1 VEIRRSDMPLAQEK
15 DQHFTYADYLTWPED
30 ERWELIGGHPYAMTP
45 APSTRHQSVVLNLGV
60 KLSTALRGHSCRCF
74 VAPTDVVLSEVDVV
88 QPDVLV
94 VCDKAKITEANIQGA
109 PDLVIEVASPAT
121 GLKDKREKKDL
132 YEKYG
137 VREYILVD
145 PGLRCVE
152 RFFLGADGLYGKGEV
167 FGPAERMTLL
177 SLSDV
182 SIDLSEVFEEA
193 P

>member
-1 VEIRRSDMPLAQEK
+1 MPLEEEK
-15 DQHFTYADYLTWPED
+15 DRRFTYADYVTWPED
-30 ERWELIGGHPYAMTP
+30 ERWELIGGHPCAMTP

-152 RFFLGADGLYGKGEV
+152 RFFPSAEGLYCKGEV
-167 FGPAERMTLL
+167 FGPAERMTLV

-182 SIDLSEVFEEA
+182 SIDLCEVFEEA

>member
-1 VEIRRSDMPLAQEK
+1 MPLEEEK
-15 DQHFTYADYLTWPED
+15 DRRFTYADYVTWPED

-45 APSTRHQSVVLNLGV
+45 TPGTRHQTAVGNCFRI
-60 KLSTALRGHSCRCF
+60 LSNALRGHSCRCF

-152 RFFLGADGLYGKGEV
+152 RFFPSAEGLYCKGEV
-167 FGPAERMTLL
+167 FGPAERMTLV

-182 SIDLSEVFEEA
+182 SIDLCEVFEEA